1 MFVFFPPSL
10 KKDLNSYLIKKHAR
24 RAACVFTLAWV
35 DSSPK
40 IFLPE
45 HRPRNFASS
54 CESGD
59 EVANKWNCFTI
70 ALSVSVKPEWCEQI
84 YHTEHAHFNQK
95 KISTKPEGVM
105 SPSSHKIWNEWKI
118 FHQSELKGRFMQ
130 LFSKLSIEWGIYPGL
145 SSKVCC
151 QLLWN
156 ILRWNLGCMV
166 VKNNS
171 SHVNMYCWAISQ
183 EVRSRQKK
191 RLPAQVEKQK
201 CWIIHVLLSC
211 QDPLL
216 GNWPV
221 ATAHKAT
228 TISILRIYPLWQ
240 TLKLRLAQVTL
251 SCAFR
256 NTVRPIAE

>member
-105 SPSSHKIWNEWKI
+105 SPSSNKIWNEWKI

-191 RLPAQVEKQK
+191 KTASPGWEAKMLNNPCFIK
-201 CWIIHVLLSC
+201 LSRSSLGELARC
-211 QDPLL
+211 HSSQGHHYLYPQDLSSLTNLEVKTRP
-216 GNWPV
+216 GD
-221 ATAHKAT
+221 
-228 TISILRIYPLWQ
+228 
-240 TLKLRLAQVTL
+240 LKLCF
-251 SCAFR
+251 S
-256 NTVRPIAE
+256 